1 MVAGSTGAASSSSEA
16 AASETLQRW
25 YEAWNAHDVESIS
38 ALMTDDV
45 RYEDPSAPAEVLNGR
60 AAVEE
65 HARSAFA
72 GIPDLRLDKLEE
84 WVTPG
89 GAVISSYFRFS
100 GTFRAPLT
108 APAVP
113 PLAPTGGRLEMLG
126 MDRSEI
132 RDGRVARHQIF
143 WDVAELG
150 RQLGLFPRRGSRAEN
165 LSRRLQHF
173 AARSSRRSR

>member
-1 MVAGSTGAASSSSEA
+1 MGAALSSGEA
-16 AASETLQRW
+16 LASETLRRW

-65 HARSAFA
+65 YVRRAFA

-108 APAVP
+108 APALP
-113 PLAPTGGRLEMLG
+113 PLAPTGGPLEMFG

-132 RDGRVARHQIF
+132 RDGRLARHQIF
-143 WDVAELG
+143 WDMVELG
-150 RQLGLFPRRGSRAEN
+150 RQLGAYPARGSRAEK
-165 LSRRLQHF
+165 LARRLQHIT
-173 AARSSRRSR
+173 ARGVRRAR